1 MKSRKYLLT
10 VGEDRPS
17 DVGMTEYVDM
27 AEAFWCTTR
36 QSYPTDALSVRV
48 EYIEN
53 KMFDQQYANYLQNH
67 LINDMISREKELVPN
82 NEHISRRQI
91 RRQAMI
97 FRMRNI
103 LHVHARQSCWNAI
116 ATFPPFH
123 KKAVYQLY
131 WFLQQMNIPHNVI
144 LHILEMVHIKDIP
157 TPFLYISLPQDIIKH
172 VLSFINFQEQIITCS
187 LVSTQFNT
195 LLITL
200 NNAILSSTST
210 DSGDEDW
217 SSMDNS
223 SDDDG
228 QSTDSTYTV
237 GYERSNDV
245 DGQSPTYSVEGDYLA
260 SSSSSSEYSMDTSS
274 ADDE

>member
-1 MKSRKYLLT
+1 
-10 VGEDRPS
+10 
-17 DVGMTEYVDM
+17 
-27 AEAFWCTTR
+27 
-36 QSYPTDALSVRV
+36 
-48 EYIEN
+48 
-53 KMFDQQYANYLQNH
+53 
-67 LINDMISREKELVPN
+67 
-82 NEHISRRQI
+82 
-91 RRQAMI
+91 
-97 FRMRNI
+97 
-103 LHVHARQSCWNAI
+103 
-116 ATFPPFH
+116 
-123 KKAVYQLY
+123 
-131 WFLQQMNIPHNVI
+131 
-144 LHILEMVHIKDIP
+144 MVHIKDIP
-157 TPFLYISLPQDIIKH
+157 TPLLYISLPQDIIKH

-200 NNAILSSTST
+200 NNEILSSTST

-228 QSTDSTYTV
+228 QSTDSTYRV

-274 ADDE
+274 DDDE